1 MSNSK
6 ATDKKYTSGIGHT
19 RWATHGVVNL
29 KNTHPHTDEKKSA
42 FMVHNGIIENYRELQ
57 KEITGTK
64 FYGNTD
70 TEVAAKLL
78 ATIT

>member
-1 MSNSK
+1 
-6 ATDKKYTSGIGHT
+6 
-19 RWATHGVVNL
+19 VVNL

-78 ATIT
+78 ATITGDNFLERVEQLITRLE